1 MPTGSGQDPRYA
13 HVPAMRTHR
22 SLTVHCQGPAAHQ
35 VEHLAPGPLGAM
47 ETHVWFGTLASLEKR
62 MERYHA
68 LLDEEERARADR
80 FRFAKDRD
88 RYILGHGLLRETLGR
103 YLGRPAP
110 ELKLLR
116 GEFGKPFLEAHPV
129 HFNLSDTKDAV
140 LVALAHQPI
149 GADIETMNR
158 QTDHERVAAHYFTPR
173 EVSGILHAADGKQRF
188 LELWTR
194 KEAVLKACGVGLM
207 DDLHSLEVGSALNR
221 MQITHPD
228 FVRLA
233 AAEYHVRTVL
243 AGEDHVISTATATTG
258 HGWRL
263 IAA

>member
-1 MPTGSGQDPRYA
+1 M
-13 HVPAMRTHR
+13 
-22 SLTVHCQGPAAHQ
+22 TVHCQGPDAHPL
-35 VEHLAPGPLGAM
+35 EHLAPGRLGAM
-47 ETHVWFGTLASLEKR
+47 DTHVWFATLASLAQR

-68 LLDEEERARADR
+68 LLDEEERARAAR
-80 FRFAKDRD
+80 FRFAKDHD
-88 RYILGHGLLRETLGR
+88 RYILGHGLLREVLGR
-103 YLGRPAP
+103 YLGRPGQ
-110 ELKLLR
+110 ELELMR
-116 GEFGKPFLEAHPV
+116 GEFGKPFLEGHPV

-149 GADIETMNR
+149 GADIETMHR
-158 QTDHERVAAHYFTPR
+158 QTDHAQVAAHYFTPG
-173 EVSGILHAADGKQRF
+173 EVSGILHAGNGKQRF

-221 MQITHPD
+221 MQISHPD

-243 AGEDHVISTATATTG
+243 VGEDHVISTATATTG
-258 HGWRL
+258 QGWRL